1 MHLVRWALTT
11 GWILIILSLL
21 YDPFTPRFTAPDHPW
36 SPLRIPADCVTVQGV
51 CLNET
56 PYPLGTTLFWG
67 LVVPS
72 GIFILLVFGY
82 FVFCYVYAGNW
93 EYYFSGI
100 WLRQNDQLAQL
111 LRPGFFLFGQPIDVP
126 RLVALPL
133 FLGLC
138 TWLGTLA
145 GRAIESALRRRVRRA
160 GAEPD
165 RERIRH
171 RVFVVATFLVFNFFF
186 LFAGR
191 PAGRCCCCRRP
202 GSSTSST

>member
-82 FVFCYVYAGNW
+82 FVFCYVNAGNW
-93 EYYFSGI
+93 EYSFSGI

-111 LRPGFFLFGQPIDVP
+111 LRPGFFLRPADRCAQAGGAAAVPGAVHPARHPGRPGDRIGPAPPGAPSRCRDRPGADPAPCVRVGHLP
-126 RLVALPL
+126 RLQLL
-133 FLGLC
+133 L
-138 TWLGTLA
+138 
-145 GRAIESALRRRVRRA
+145 SVR
-160 GAEPD
+160 
-165 RERIRH
+165 
-171 RVFVVATFLVFNFFF
+171 
-186 LFAGR
+186 R
-191 PAGRCCCCRRP
+191 PAGRCCCWRRP